1 VNLVDV
7 SIDTDRVFRQITDA
21 IQEAYWGRDL
31 HIAMALISD
40 ELVASVAERHGTS
53 IERVR
58 QIWRGVRSTLKD
70 ALQCDGLSCVAE
82 ISLGA
87 ETSSR

>member
-1 VNLVDV
+1 
-7 SIDTDRVFRQITDA
+7 
-21 IQEAYWGRDL
+21 
-31 HIAMALISD
+31 MALISD
-40 ELVASVAERHGTS
+40 KLVASVAERHGTT

-70 ALQCDGLSCVAE
+70 ALLCDGLSGVDD

-87 ETSSR
+87 ETSIR